1 MLGHTLLAGITGSGK
16 SYAEHQIIEELIKQQ
31 AILFL
36 VDPKRVELGCYKDNA
51 KKYASDTSQ
60 ISEVVRTAFAMM
72 ELRLKEMEENGKNVF
87 DGRPVYLIID
97 EMLPITSNKEMAKDG
112 TIHFIE
118 QIAFLGRAAKV
129 FLIVCTQC
137 PTRQFLPALIK
148 VNLPDIICLR
158 QKDRRDYRYVLDQN
172 VEPLKGKYGECYL
185 VKDGMPPVR
194 MATDDAVKSIMEE
207 V

>member
-16 SYAEHQIIEELIKQQ
+16 SYAEHMMIETLIEQK
-31 AILFL
+31 AILYL
-36 VDPKRVELGCYKDNA
+36 VDPKRVELGKYKDKA
-51 KKYASDTSQ
+51 MKYASDASD
-60 ISEVVRTAFAMM
+60 IEEVVRTAFTTM
-72 ELRLKEMEENGKNVF
+72 EIRLKKMEEEGKNVY

-97 EMLPITSNKEMAKDG
+97 EMLPITSNKEMTKNG
-112 TIHFIE
+112 TVHFIE

-185 VKDGMPPVR
+185 VKDGMPPVK

>member
-16 SYAEHQIIEELIKQQ
+16 SYAEHMMIETLIEQK
-31 AILFL
+31 AILCL
-36 VDPKRVELGCYKDNA
+36 VDPKRVELGQYKDRA
-51 KKYASDTSQ
+51 FKYASDASD
-60 ISEVVRTAFAMM
+60 IESVVRSAFTEM
-72 ELRLKEMEENGKNVF
+72 ESRLKRMEEEGKNVY

-97 EMLPITSNKEMAKDG
+97 EMLPITSNKEMVKNG
-112 TIHFIE
+112 TVHFIE

-137 PTRQFLPALIK
+137 PTRQFLPPLIK

-185 VKDGMPPVR
+185 VKDGMPPIK

>member
-1 MLGHTLLAGITGSGK
+1 MLQHTLLSGITGSGK
-16 SYAEHQIIEELIKQQ
+16 SYAEHQIIQYLLEQK
-31 AILFL
+31 ARLFL
-36 VDPKRVELGCYKDNA
+36 VDPKRVELGKYKDRA
-51 KKYASDTSQ
+51 DKYASDPAQ
-60 ISEVVRTAFAMM
+60 ISNVIRDAFTTMEV
-72 ELRLKEMEENGKNVF
+72 RLKEMESAGKNDY

-97 EMLPITSNKEMAKDG
+97 EMLPITSNKEMLKDG
-112 TIHFIE
+112 TIHFLE

-137 PTRQFLPALIK
+137 PTRQFLPPLIK

-172 VEPLKGKYGECYL
+172 VDPLRGKYGECYL

-194 MATDDAVKSIMEE
+194 MATDDAVKQIME